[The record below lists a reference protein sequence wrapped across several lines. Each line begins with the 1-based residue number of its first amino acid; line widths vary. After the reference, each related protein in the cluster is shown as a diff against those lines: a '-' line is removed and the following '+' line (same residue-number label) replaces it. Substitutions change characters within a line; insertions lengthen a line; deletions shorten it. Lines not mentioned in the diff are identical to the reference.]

1 MLVACAVMAMAVA
14 VYAGVAVG
22 HDGGGNSGSGNSG
35 RHEDNHNGKTED
47 HHNNGKN
54 EDNHQN
60 GDKREDHHNDRHRG
74 RHRGNVVFKAS
85 LAPSQIDDPPIHAVG
100 PGGAPWV
107 LDRGSVEIKAKG
119 RLELR
124 VRGLVIPNPPGDD
137 TPGPVTTI
145 SASLYCGADADTT
158 AADTSKQ
165 VPLSSDGDA
174 RIHDRSFH
182 VPATCLAPVILV
194 HPNGSTGAYIAL
206 TGRR

>member
-1 MLVACAVMAMAVA
+1 MWISKKVLLTAVVGVIAAMSLALA
-14 VYAGVAVG
+14 AGAFAG
-22 HDGGGNSGSGNSG
+22 DDGGHHGEHKGDDHGEHHGQHHAKRHAQHHAKHHGNGLI
-35 RHEDNHNGKTED
+35 E
-47 HHNNGKN
+47 
-54 EDNHQN
+54 
-60 GDKREDHHNDRHRG
+60 
-74 RHRGNVVFKAS
+74 AS
-85 LAPSQIDDPPIHAVG
+85 LAPSLTTDPAFHGVQ

-107 LDRGSVEIKAKG
+107 LRRGDVEVEHHE
-119 RLELR
+119 LELS
-124 VRGLVIPNPPGDD
+124 VRGLVIPNPPGDG
-137 TPGPVTTI
+137 TAGPVKTI

-165 VPLSSDGDA
+165 VPLSSYGDA